1 MIDNEVRTPRNEVYT
16 VAELFGTLT
25 DAIMAETGFAGGAP
39 RSAHSFRRNL
49 QRIYLNVLA
58 VTLNGRDPSVP
69 EDARSLARFEL
80 KRISAQLG
88 TALGTTGLDTVTRAH
103 FDESKERVDRM
114 IEASFVRTIP

>member
-1 MIDNEVRTPRNEVYT
+1 
-16 VAELFGTLT
+16 
-25 DAIMAETGFAGGAP
+25 
-39 RSAHSFRRNL
+39 
-49 QRIYLNVLA
+49 VLA

-88 TALGTTGLDTVTRAH
+88 TALGTALGTTGLDTVTRAH